1 MDRIVINATHKTPL
15 VELDARRGFIAIKG
29 RSTPEDPDKTYK
41 EVIQWIE
48 EYLLNPR
55 KNTTIDFYFE
65 YLNSSST
72 KVLVYLMN
80 KFLIASKAKV
90 TNILVNWTYSDDD
103 MFEFG
108 KDLADITEIQFNFIF
123 NSLD

>member
-1 MDRIVINATHKTPL
+1 MDRIVIHGTHKTPL
-15 VELDARRGFIAIKG
+15 VELDASRGFIAIKG